1 MKPSH
6 TTTPRTLADC
16 TFTQGY
22 ATVQPMAYRVA
33 RWEDLA
39 GYALAAFIGF
49 ALAFVLFVGLS
60 T

>member
-22 ATVQPMAYRVA
+22 AAVQPMAYRVA
-33 RWEDLA
+33 GWEEWA

-49 ALAFVLFVGLS
+49 ILALFLFYGLS
-60 T
+60 A